1 MVNLLIISGSQ
12 AQIQISGSDGYHYP
26 NVTIT
31 FSNGIVADV
40 IITEERDVVPTDEGE
55 LCFLNGVV
63 SGQMGS
69 EVKLIGCL
77 PENDRHESDQMTII
91 LKAAT
96 DSGWYSAYYA
106 TEQDEFI
113 TVKKIR
119 TRPNAKGR
127 NIEALS

>member
-1 MVNLLIISGSQ
+1 MLIISGSQ
-12 AQIQISGSDGYHYP
+12 AEIQISGSDGYHYP

-40 IITEERDVVPTDEGE
+40 IITEESKVVPTDEGE

-63 SGQMGS
+63 SGQIGS

-96 DSGWYSAYYA
+96 DSGWYSVYYA

-127 NIEALS
+127 IINALS